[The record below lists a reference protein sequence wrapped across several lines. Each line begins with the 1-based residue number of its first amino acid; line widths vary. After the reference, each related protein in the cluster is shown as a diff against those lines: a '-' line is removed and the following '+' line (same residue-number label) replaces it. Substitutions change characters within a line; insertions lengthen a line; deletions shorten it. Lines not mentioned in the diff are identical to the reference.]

1 MKKILCLLLIIN
13 ISYNLSYSQNN
24 SPLELDEAKALI
36 EAYISPL
43 GNSLGAGLN
52 NGWYNSAKTHKALG
66 FDFTLTANLVLIN
79 DNVKDFKFQDI
90 LAGNVL
96 SNSDTITTANTI
108 LGNDG
113 ASFDVLGSDGTTTVV
128 TLPNGLDIPV
138 IPVPIL
144 QAGVGIGKSTDINIR
159 YLPNLKFGR
168 AGSVGVLG
176 GGIKHD
182 LMQWIPF
189 LEKLD
194 VNLAFQGGYTKV
206 NSNIELIDA
215 SGNIADPALVNLD
228 ISAITVNLILS
239 KEITIFTPH
248 ISIGYNSSN
257 TLFSVDGKYVI
268 DSESIPVEALT
279 EFNFETKNDLRAN
292 VGLRVDMTILALQA
306 NYTFSEYP
314 TATIGIGIN
323 VR

>member
-13 ISYNLSYSQNN
+13 ISYTLSYGQNN
-24 SPLELDEAKALI
+24 SPLELNEAKALI

-52 NGWYNSAKTHKALG
+52 NGWYNSAKTHKTLG
-66 FDFTLTANLVLIN
+66 FDFTLTTNLVLIN

-90 LAGNVL
+90 IVGNVF
-96 SNSDTITTANTI
+96 NDTASSTI
-108 LGNDG
+108 LGNTDG
-113 ASFDVLGSDGTTTVV
+113 TSFDVLGSDGTTYEV
-128 TLPNGLDIPV
+128 TLPSGENIPV
-138 IPVPIL
+138 IIVPML
-144 QAGVGIGKSTDINIR
+144 QAGVGIGKSTDLNIR
-159 YLPNLKFGR
+159 YLPSLKFGR
-168 AGSVGVLG
+168 AGRVGVIG

-206 NSNIELIDA
+206 KSNIELIDP
-215 SGNIADPALVNLD
+215 SGNVNDPALVDLD
-228 ISAITVNLILS
+228 ISAITANLILS

-248 ISIGYNSSN
+248 VSIGYNSSN

-268 DSESIPVEALT
+268 DSQAIPVDALT
-279 EFNFETKNDLRAN
+279 EFNFETKNDLRTN
-292 VGLRVDMTILALQA
+292 VGLRIDMTIFALQA

-314 TATIGIGIN
+314 TATLGLGIN

>member
-1 MKKILCLLLIIN
+1 MKKILCLFLIIN
-13 ISYNLSYSQNN
+13 ISYKLSYSQNN
-24 SPLELDEAKALI
+24 SPLELNEAKALI

-43 GNSLGAGLN
+43 GNSLAAGLN

-66 FDFTLTANLVLIN
+66 FDFTLTTNLVLIN

-90 LAGNVL
+90 VVGNAF
-96 SNSDTITTANTI
+96 NDTASSTI
-108 LGNDG
+108 LGNTDG
-113 ASFDVLGSDGTTTVV
+113 TSFDVLGSDGTTYEV
-128 TLPNGLDIPV
+128 TLPSGENIPV
-138 IPVPIL
+138 IIVPML
-144 QAGVGIGKSTDINIR
+144 QAGIGIGKSTDLNLR
-159 YLPNLKFGR
+159 YLPSLQFGR
-168 AGSVGVLG
+168 AGRVGVLG

-206 NSNIELIDA
+206 QSNIELIDP
-215 SGNIADPALVNLD
+215 SGNVNDPALVDLD
-228 ISAITVNLILS
+228 ISAITANLILS

-248 ISIGYNSSN
+248 VSIGYNSSN

-268 DSESIPVEALT
+268 DSQAIPVDALT
-279 EFNFETKNDLRAN
+279 EFNFETKNDLRTN
-292 VGLRVDMTILALQA
+292 VGLRIDMTIFALQA

-314 TATIGIGIN
+314 TATIGLGIN